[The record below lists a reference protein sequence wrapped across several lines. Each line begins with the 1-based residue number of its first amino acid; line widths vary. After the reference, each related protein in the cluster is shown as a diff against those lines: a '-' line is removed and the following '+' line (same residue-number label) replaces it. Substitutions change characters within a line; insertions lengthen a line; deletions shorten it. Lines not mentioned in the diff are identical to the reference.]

1 MKKESLTWIEP
12 PQVPVPG
19 EIVEFFPEFPVIGRV
34 LAQRGISSAADL
46 KPFLY
51 PEAYQPLSPFAFPGV
66 KNAVGLLQE
75 AIHANQLVGVWG
87 DFDVDGQTAAAILVG
102 SLRQLGADVTYHI
115 PVRGKESHGI
125 TIPYLEEFLAQGVN
139 LLLTCDTGITAHD
152 AVDYARKQGVRVI
165 ITDHHSLESTLPDAD
180 CIVHPQLLESGH
192 PARSLCGAGVALELA
207 AALLDDPLLNNRAGE
222 YLDLAAVGTVA
233 DLAALTGDN
242 RYFVQRGL
250 QSIRKDPR
258 TILKAIFE
266 IAELDHALIN
276 ENHVSF
282 HVAPRLNSLGR
293 MGDANPAVE
302 MLLSS
307 DINECRLFINQIETM
322 NIKRKLITEQVFQ
335 AAYAQVDADPD
346 LREKPIIIA
355 SHPEWPGGIVGIVAS
370 RLMEVYQK
378 PALVVST
385 PYGEVA
391 RGSARSVA
399 GLDITAS
406 LKKTGD
412 LLLTCGGHPMAA
424 GFSVLPENFEEF
436 KIVITRIVAQSAAAA
451 PLEQAVSIDAF
462 ITLPEISLDLAESLE
477 KLAPFGP
484 GNPPVTFASRGLII
498 LRKAPLGR
506 DSDHIQLTLAD
517 LSGFS
522 MQAIRWQAA
531 SLEMPDGYFDLA
543 FSLQISYYK
552 GLREP
557 QISWLHTRPAN
568 IQGTD
573 EDNRSGIKVLDFRN
587 DFDAGMQWVQA
598 QQSKDLA
605 TWSEG
610 LAGKT
615 LPGTGRK
622 HLKKAKILVIA
633 GNPPGRHELDEAVQL
648 VSPQAIALLGL
659 KTAYDDPKE
668 FLKQLLGLIQFAYKR
683 KAGIFTL
690 EDLLHATG
698 QPADVVKTGLNW
710 VSNQG
715 EFSVTE
721 LESREYQVTVPGK
734 CDPSTAVLLQN
745 QLALFMEEAAAFR
758 AYYLRVNPEF
768 LFNGIIQLQKKE
780 SDHEK

>member
-335 AAYAQVDADPD
+335 AACAQVDADPD

-557 QISWLHTRPAN
+557 QINWLHTRPAN

-734 CDPSTAVLLQN
+734 RDPSTAVLLQN

>member
-335 AAYAQVDADPD
+335 AACAQVDADPD

-517 LSGFS
+517 LYGFS
-522 MQAIRWQAA
+522 MRAIRWQAA

-557 QISWLHTRPAN
+557 QINWLHTRPAN